1 MTRFIG
7 VLSGKGG
14 VGKTT
19 VVTNLSA
26 ALAMKFN
33 KKVTVIDCN
42 VTTSH
47 LGMHFGIYFH
57 PLTLNQVLKNEVS
70 IEKAIYNHFTGVQ
83 VIPASLNLADL
94 VGVDISM
101 LKDKLGD
108 YFSTEDFVFLD
119 VAPGFG
125 KEALAA
131 ISACREALIVT
142 TPDVPAI
149 TDVMRGLGVLEEL
162 KVKPIGLVLNKVI
175 GKKFELDEKEITK
188 LVDLPILAKIPFDY
202 KIRESLAAKLPLIV
216 YDENSKASI
225 GFFKLASV
233 LTGEVYKPSRISFL
247 QKLAKLFRK
256 LS

>member
-1 MTRFIG
+1 MTRIVG

-19 VVTNLSA
+19 VVTNLST
-26 ALAMKFN
+26 ALATKFN

-83 VIPASLNLADL
+83 IIPASLNLADL
-94 VGVDISM
+94 VGVDIST
-101 LKDKLGD
+101 LKDKLRD
-108 YFSTEDFVFLD
+108 FFYTEDFVFLD

-131 ISACREALIVT
+131 MSACKEALIVT

-149 TDVMRGLGVLEEL
+149 TDVMRGVGVLEEL
-162 KVKPIGLVLNKVI
+162 GVKPLGLVLNKVT
-175 GKKFELDEKEITK
+175 GKKFELSEKEITK
-188 LVDLPILAKIPFDY
+188 LIDLPVLAKIPFDY
-202 KIRESLAAKLPLIV
+202 KIPESLAAKLPLIV
-216 YDENSKASI
+216 YDENCKASTS
-225 GFFKLASV
+225 FLKLASV
-233 LTGEVYKPSRISFL
+233 LADETYEPPRISFL

-256 LS
+256 LA